1 MQMRVRLCGN
11 EARNFDK
18 AMQAASESTML
29 EAVRLIANN
38 AALPCAA
45 LIWCA
50 GWRFDL
56 DVLPPFT
63 VGDCCRAVVLSVHRS
78 SDTPCRRAETVEC
91 NIFFTDKF
99 CVRIVKILDD
109 QAPPMPVKRARKK
122 SRKKP
127 VQDVQE
133 TQVVQEVQ
141 ANECL

>member
-1 MQMRVRLCGN
+1 LCGN
-11 EARNFDK
+11 EARHYDK
-18 AMQAASESTML
+18 ALQAAGESTL
-29 EAVRLIANN
+29 LDAVRLIANN

-50 GWRFDL
+50 GWKFDL

-63 VGDCCRAVVLSVHRS
+63 LGDCCRAVVLSVHKS
-78 SDTPCRRAETVEC
+78 GDTPCDRAETVEC
-91 NIFFTDKF
+91 NIFSTENF
-99 CVRIVKILDD
+99 CVRVVKVLDD
-109 QAPPMPVKRARKK
+109 SAPPLPVKRARTKK
-122 SRKKP
+122 RKKP